1 MTSACLPN
9 GILMTYECLPNDI
22 LMISERLPNQHLM
35 HPLDRREDG
44 SALHLIDLASA
55 ELNEIRQISP
65 SCMATLRVP
74 VPPQLE
80 ARCHGAEVR
89 S

>member
-1 MTSACLPN
+1 MTSESLPN
-9 GILMTYECLPNDI
+9 DILMTSECLPNDI
-22 LMISERLPNQHLM
+22 LMTSDCLPNQHLM
-35 HPLDRREDG
+35 HPLDRRVDG

-89 S
+89 T